1 MSGNGDSSVSFQ
13 CLADNAALSSLTL
26 LLSVS
31 PLNAE
36 SLTAVDFPD
45 DVFLRLCLPQASK
58 NADDIQVVV
67 NVLDFVR
74 SVLFVHSLV
83 ILHITLCTFIILS
96 NTDGKSTSC

>member
-1 MSGNGDSSVSFQ
+1 MSLH

-45 DVFLRLCLPQASK
+45 VIFLQLCLPQASK

-67 NVLDFVR
+67 SVLDFVR
-74 SVLFVHSLV
+74 SVLFVCSLM
-83 ILHITLCTFIILS
+83 ILHNFVHIHNFV
-96 NTDGKSTSC
+96 